1 MAVPP
6 AIWPETEGSDS
17 PAVPSVLG
25 FCPRIHPVRQVI
37 SVSIAL
43 AASANC
49 VAQQFVRE
57 TTTRFPTQSEY
68 TNQLSFCDVDSDGD
82 LDIAW
87 ANGQGYSSLGALLK
101 PRLYLNDGTGRY
113 SDVTDVNVAGI
124 TGCFRGVEFGD
135 VDRDGDWDM
144 LLAQDYARPALLLLN
159 NGSGVF
165 TAAPAGQIPAINLGS
180 SRGQFGDIDNDGDLD
195 IALCHS
201 GTNRF
206 GTTAKPKIYVND
218 GSGRFAD
225 NTALTPTGNVSEQMD
240 ILFVDVDQ
248 DFDLDLHVGT
258 RTSGTQSSRL
268 WLNNGAGT
276 YVNQA
281 MPTDTTCYSYDA
293 GDFDGDGDF
302 DLLGVNAGTS
312 NAELLLANA
321 NGLGTSWTNVSSQL
335 LTNPTTDD
343 NDSRFFDIDMDG
355 DLDIVVG
362 TLGSSSERIYRNN
375 RPTTANFSVVTGAI
389 TAVTDSSLDVKVA
402 DVDNDGDFDIVT
414 AQGESGAFQNQVYI
428 NATGPAD
435 QRPPRVLKM
444 ESVVPGA
451 DPAPH
456 IVRAIIVDDMTSDRG
471 FHDRGVKL
479 SVRSNQGPWTE
490 VTMVWSGNNLWRGV
504 LPAQP
509 AGASVDYFVTA
520 RDWANNLVAGEV
532 KSFVEGGTPANP
544 ADLNGDTRVDGADLG
559 VLLGQFGIDGS
570 ADINNDGT
578 VDGADLGLMLAAW
591 AP

>member
-1 MAVPP
+1 MRHQLALIVALTACP
-6 AIWPETEGSDS
+6 AAW
-17 PAVPSVLG
+17 
-25 FCPRIHPVRQVI
+25 
-37 SVSIAL
+37 
-43 AASANC
+43 
-49 VAQQFVRE
+49 AQQFVRE
-57 TTTRFPTQSEY
+57 TATRFPTQSEY
-68 TNQLSFCDVDSDGD
+68 TNQLSFCDVDGDGD

-101 PRLYLNDGTGRY
+101 PRLFLNDGTGRFT
-113 SDVTDVNVAGI
+113 DVTDVNVAGI

-159 NGSGVF
+159 DGAGRFS
-165 TAAPAGQIPAINLGS
+165 AAPAGQMPAINLGS

-195 IALCHS
+195 IALCNS

-206 GTTAKPKIYVND
+206 GTTGKPKIYVND
-218 GSGRFAD
+218 GTGKFTD
-225 NTALTPTGNVSEQMD
+225 NTALTPAGNVSEQMD
-240 ILFVDVDQ
+240 ILFLDVDQ

-258 RTSGTQSSRL
+258 RTTGTQSSRL
-268 WLNNGAGT
+268 WLNNGSGT
-276 YVNQA
+276 YVNQT
-281 MPTDTTCYSYDA
+281 MPTDNSCYSYDT

-312 NAELLLANA
+312 NTELLLANA
-321 NGLGTSWTNVSSQL
+321 NGLGTSWTNVSAQL
-335 LTNPTTDD
+335 TSNPTTDD

-362 TLGSSSERIYRNN
+362 TLGSASERIYRNN
-375 RPTTANFSVVTGAI
+375 RPTTANFSIVTNAI

-414 AQGESGAFQNQVYI
+414 AQGESGAFQNQIYM
-428 NATGPAD
+428 NSTGPAD
-435 QRPPRVLKM
+435 NRPPRVLKM
-444 ESVVPGA
+444 ESVVPAA
-451 DPAPH
+451 DPSTH
-456 IVRAIIVDDMTSDRG
+456 VVRAIIVDDMTSDRG
-471 FHDRGVKL
+471 FHDRGVVL
-479 SVRSNQGPWTE
+479 AIRSNQGPWNE
-490 VTMVWSGNNLWRGV
+490 IPMQWSGNNLWRAV
-504 LPAQP
+504 MPAQP
-509 AGASVDYFVTA
+509 AGANVDYYVLA

-544 ADLNGDTRVDGADLG
+544 ADLNGDGRVDGADLG
-559 VLLGQFGIDGS
+559 ILLGEFGTAGTV
-570 ADINNDGT
+570 ADINGDGS